1 MDTKEK
7 RFTEGLHVEKWLKK
21 KTLHMLIINV
31 STDLL
36 RESNEGCNYHTS
48 KVAST
53 VHLARLA

>member
-1 MDTKEK
+1 MAK
-7 RFTEGLHVEKWLKK
+7 KK